1 MWCAANECSLQWG
14 FAIEIWRE
22 TRGPASHC
30 VQNTCETGDS
40 WPHIWHLRVSW
51 MEVCSDQGFDL
62 SSMFSRAENE
72 ETCISICM
80 PKTRKRTDR
89 RFSVLVYK
97 QSGPNW
103 LNLSGF
109 LSWMLIP
116 VYDSLS
122 FSNALW
128 NDWSQWGA
136 RGLRR
141 SPRGG
146 YDQWYGSVMLEQ
158 SRLTDYANK
167 ISCEATIVT
176 VPNRV

>member
-1 MWCAANECSLQWG
+1 MNVACSEALLSRSDEKLVVQQAIASRILVKQVILDLIYDIWEYPKWKCAVIKDLIYHQCFLEQRMKRHVCRFGCQRQGNVR
-14 FAIEIWRE
+14 I
-22 TRGPASHC
+22 
-30 VQNTCETGDS
+30 GDS
-40 WPHIWHLRVSW
+40 L
-51 MEVCSDQGFDL
+51 CF
-62 SSMFSRAENE
+62 
-72 ETCISICM
+72 
-80 PKTRKRTDR
+80 
-89 RFSVLVYK
+89 YK

-141 SPRGG
+141 SPRGV

-167 ISCEATIVT
+167 ITCEATIVT